1 MHIVI
6 YKIGKIYKKINRGGY
21 SMYTVLIVED
31 EILVS
36 TGLKNMVQWSD
47 MDMVVI
53 GEARNGKQGLDMY
66 QKMRPDIILTDIR
79 MPVMNGLDM
88 IKHIREKDSVTKII
102 VLTCYEDFELVL
114 VDDGSPDGCPKLCD
128 DLAAQHARVQVIHR
142 ENGGLSAARN
152 TGIEWALSHSD
163 SEWITFIDSD
173 DWVHPQYLESMLRAN
188 EQNGTSVCMGQFCF
202 TEDYTMETAGDPL
215 EAIRSVPTEE
225 AFQEESLDP
234 NSACARLYK
243 KESFREIRY
252 PVGKLHEDRFTTY
265 KVLFQFKEVSVVAFP
280 LYYYFVNQEGIVRSN
295 WSPRKLDNVEACEQQ
310 LAYFEQADNREM
322 VEYILKD
329 YLHLIRFNL
338 KSLKGKDEF
347 SSYEKLLRTKL
358 RRVLKT
364 YKKRLGL
371 SFSKDYNTYKYAY
384 PLWAKVVR
392 KMMK

>member
-1 MHIVI
+1 MASVSVVVPV
-6 YKIGKIYKKINRGGY
+6 YK
-21 SMYTVLIVED
+21 VEQYLQRCVD
-31 EILVS
+31 SILAQ
-36 TGLKNMVQWSD
+36 T
-47 MDMVVI
+47 
-53 GEARNGKQGLDMY
+53 
-66 QKMRPDIILTDIR
+66 
-79 MPVMNGLDM
+79 
-88 IKHIREKDSVTKII
+88 
-102 VLTCYEDFELVL
+102 YEDFELIL

-128 DLAAQHARVQVIHR
+128 DLAAAHEKIRVIHR

-173 DWVHPQYLESMLRAN
+173 DWVHPKYLESMLRAN
-188 EQNGTSVCMGQFCF
+188 EKNDTSVCMGQFCF

-243 KESFREIRY
+243 KELFREIRY

-310 LAYFEQADNREM
+310 LAYFEQADNEKM
-322 VEYILKD
+322 VRYILGD
-329 YLHLIRFNL
+329 YLHLLLFNL
-338 KSLKGKDEF
+338 RSIKGKREF
-347 SSYEKLLRTKL
+347 SSYERLLRKKL
-358 RRVLKT
+358 RRVLKANQA
-364 YKKRLGL
+364 RLGL

-384 PLWAKVVR
+384 PFWAKVIR
-392 KMMK
+392 KVMK